1 MTKGK
6 IQSLSITGNT
16 ASFSGVG
23 RLEDGSRV
31 SFNVSV
37 ADNGSPGTSDTI
49 SISLS
54 NGYSVGGTLISG
66 DIRIY

>member
-23 RLEDGSRV
+23 RLDDGSRV
-31 SFNVSV
+31 SFNVIV
-37 ADNGSPGTSDTI
+37 TDNGSPGTSDTI

-54 NGYSVGGTLISG
+54 DGYSAAGTLIKG